1 MSWHFLQGQ
10 EAESWEGN
18 SLDGAPSAL
27 LRLMPTPAASC
38 SQDKPTDALNR
49 SQFGMTLRRST
60 GTDGAEVLTW
70 FQGDSPVRTYLPS
83 GQDKDSTEIEA
94 DSGPKWRESLAR
106 YNHNS
111 RSWRT
116 RQCSLFGGL
125 TEFAETWPRWGM
137 THDGELFLLPTP
149 ALRICENAFG
159 LLPTPSATSFDS
171 TRPNKKGGIKLRE
184 ALAMLP
190 TPRCSRGFTNP
201 TTGKTRNDCLTTKLL
216 GEPVLGMRPHPRFV
230 EWMMGW
236 PIDWTECT
244 QSATDRFQRW
254 QHSHGASSPQD
265 FGSPA
270 QQGLG

>member
-1 MSWHFLQGQ
+1 MSWHFSQGQ
-10 EAESWEGN
+10 EAASWEGS

-27 LRLMPTPAASC
+27 LKLIPTHAECYLHGRLTAAS
-38 SQDKPTDALNR
+38 NR
-49 SQFGMTLRRST
+49 SPFGMTLRRST
-60 GTDGAEVLTW
+60 GTSGAESLTW
-70 FQGDSPVRTYLPS
+70 FLADSLVRTYLPS
-83 GQDKDSTEIEA
+83 EQDKGLMA
-94 DSGPKWRESLAR
+94 DEVSCGPRWQGSLAR
-106 YNHNS
+106 FNPDL
-111 RSWRT
+111 RLWKT

-125 TEFAETWPRWGM
+125 IEFAETWPRWGM
-137 THDGELFLLPTP
+137 MHDGELFLLPTP
-149 ALRICENAFG
+149 ALRICENEYG

-236 PIDWTECT
+236 PIGWTECT
-244 QSATDRFQRW
+244 QSETDKFRRW
-254 QHSHGASSPQD
+254 LRSHGASSQPD
-265 FGSPA
+265 FRA
-270 QQGLG
+270 LERVKA